1 MYYISWRFYKAKL
14 MKKCWKQQKYRH
26 RHKHT
31 NERLRSLHI
40 AFFRSNSS
48 QKSIYIISV
57 RCSLSQRWSYS
68 AYMFFRL
75 SYTCIYSSYFDFV
88 YFSHWIPLLMLLF
101 FRFSLFIIILRIM
114 CLSRII
120 GYFPIPGVS
129 DYVKLAIAVID
140 FQLN

>member
-31 NERLRSLHI
+31 NKRLRSLHI

-68 AYMFFRL
+68 LYYVFQAFIHMYLFIVFWFRL
-75 SYTCIYSSYFDFV
+75 FLTLDSTTDVVILSLLSFYYNTPHYVSIKDNRIFPYSKRVRLRKIGDSCCW
-88 YFSHWIPLLMLLF
+88 FST
-101 FRFSLFIIILRIM
+101 
-114 CLSRII
+114 
-120 GYFPIPGVS
+120 
-129 DYVKLAIAVID
+129 
-140 FQLN
+140 